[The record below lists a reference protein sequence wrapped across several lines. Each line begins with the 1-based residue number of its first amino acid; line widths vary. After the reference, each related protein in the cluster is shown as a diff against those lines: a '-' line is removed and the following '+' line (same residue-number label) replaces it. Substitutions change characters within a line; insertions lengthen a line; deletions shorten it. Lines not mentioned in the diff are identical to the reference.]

1 MIIDFE
7 HHLFMQEELQK
18 GNSKSGKIY
27 ERYWDQSGR
36 IGFRIYEEASHV
48 DRYLQFM
55 DEAGIDVAVL
65 TTNRIS
71 GLEQTRRWNDFC
83 AKVVRENPKRF
94 VGFACIPPLGGKP
107 AFEELERAIQELG
120 LKGVHIFTHSDGR
133 MLDSR
138 ELWPFYEKVSELR
151 IPIDVHVTLNPD
163 GFDALYSPYP
173 LHHVMARELDMCATT
188 LRICLGGVLE
198 DFPALVFIMNH
209 FGGGVSAILERLDA
223 YMSHVGPGRPDFYF
237 QKRLISKPWREYFD
251 KLYFNMAGREGGMD
265 AVRCALTNISPRKL
279 LFATDWPFD
288 FDYRPQDVRQY
299 VNEVRRLDLPE
310 DEIQAML
317 GSTGAKLLGIRNE

>member
-36 IGFRIYEEASHV
+36 IGFRIHEEASHV

-94 VGFACIPPLGGKP
+94 VGFACIPPPSRLLVASP
-107 AFEELERAIQELG
+107 PSRNW
-120 LKGVHIFTHSDGR
+120 KGR
-133 MLDSR
+133 SR
-138 ELWPFYEKVSELR
+138 NW
-151 IPIDVHVTLNPD
+151 
-163 GFDALYSPYP
+163 G
-173 LHHVMARELDMCATT
+173 
-188 LRICLGGVLE
+188 
-198 DFPALVFIMNH
+198 
-209 FGGGVSAILERLDA
+209 
-223 YMSHVGPGRPDFYF
+223 
-237 QKRLISKPWREYFD
+237 
-251 KLYFNMAGREGGMD
+251 
-265 AVRCALTNISPRKL
+265 
-279 LFATDWPFD
+279 
-288 FDYRPQDVRQY
+288 
-299 VNEVRRLDLPE
+299 
-310 DEIQAML
+310 
-317 GSTGAKLLGIRNE
+317 